1 VLEVGV
7 PKIHVLPPG
16 LVNQIAAGEVV
27 ERPASVVKELCENA
41 LDAGARTIAVDIE
54 DGGLVLVRVADD
66 GAGMD
71 HDDALLALERHATS
85 KLRDAEGLATIATM
99 GFRGEAV
106 PAIASVSRFRL
117 DTSPGEDG
125 AGTRILVEGGALLE
139 TSPVA
144 RTRGTTVEVRDLF
157 FNTPARRKFMRAA
170 ATEAGHVS
178 EALTRL
184 ALARSD
190 VGFTLR
196 SGGRVLLSSRAG
208 ELLSERVAQAIGREV
223 ARHFVAIDAT
233 RGEVRV
239 HGVVTSPDHSQAT
252 SRSLYLFVNGRYFR
266 DRSASHAVLRAYAGV
281 LPHGRHPGGVLFVEL
296 PLDRVDVNVH
306 PQKLEVRFA
315 EARSVQDA
323 IHHAVSSAL
332 RTAPWLGR
340 GGAGSARPGT
350 PPTTAAGGG
359 EPHGGAVAGAPGDP
373 LAAEEV
379 ASVLSW
385 ARAIHPPLESGAL
398 LPFPPSPPGAS
409 QPLPFTAALHG
420 EPSPPLGYFGSLRYL
435 GQHVRTYLLCEAP
448 GGALVIIDQHA
459 SHERLLFH
467 RLQEAQRLRQVRAQ
481 SFLVPQVVTLPG
493 PLARSLEAHLAELAA
508 LGLDLEPFG
517 GDAFAVKGAPA
528 LLGGLE
534 LPGLLTDL
542 AQQLEQL
549 ERGSALD
556 EALHG
561 LAATMACH
569 AAVRANQ
576 ELTPQEAR
584 ALLDGL
590 DAVDFKARC
599 PHGRPVVFELP
610 LAELE
615 KKVGRR

>member
-1 VLEVGV
+1 MLEDGV
-7 PKIHVLPPG
+7 PTIRVLPPG

-41 LDAGARTIAVDIE
+41 LDAGARSIAVEIE
-54 DGGLVLVRVADD
+54 EGGLSLVRVVDD
-66 GAGMD
+66 GTGMD
-71 HDDALLALERHATS
+71 HADAMLALERHATS

-106 PAIASVSRFRL
+106 PAIASVSRLRL

-125 AGTRILVEGGALLE
+125 AGTRVVVEGGALVE
-139 TSPVA
+139 NAPVA
-144 RTRGTTVEVRDLF
+144 RPRGTTIEVRDLF

-170 ATEAGHVS
+170 ATEAAHVS
-178 EALTRL
+178 EAMTRL
-184 ALARSD
+184 ALARAD

-196 SGGRVLLSSRAG
+196 SGSRLLLSARAG
-208 ELLSERVAQAIGREV
+208 EPLEERAAQALGRDA
-223 ARHFVAIDAT
+223 ARHFVAVDGA

-239 HGVVTSPDHSQAT
+239 RGVVTSPDHSQAT

-266 DRSASHAVLRAYAGV
+266 DRSAAHAVLRAYAGV
-281 LPHGRHPGGVLFVEL
+281 LPPGRHPGGVLFVEL

-315 EARSVQDA
+315 EARAVQDA
-323 IHHAVSSAL
+323 IHHAVAGAL

-340 GGAGSARPGT
+340 AG
-350 PPTTAAGGG
+350 
-359 EPHGGAVAGAPGDP
+359 GAPGRFGGLGAP
-373 LAAEEV
+373 AGAAAVSGGAASMAAEDT
-379 ASVLSW
+379 ASVLAW
-385 ARAIHPPLESGAL
+385 ARAIHPPVESGAL
-398 LPFPPSPPGAS
+398 LPFPAPAPEGSR
-409 QPLPFTAALHG
+409 PLQFQAVLDG
-420 EPSPPLGYFGSLRYL
+420 EPSRPLGYFGSLRYL
-435 GQHVRTYLLCEAP
+435 GQHARTYLLCEAP

-467 RLQEAQRLRQVRAQ
+467 RLREAQRLRQVPVQ
-481 SFLVPQVVTLPG
+481 PFLVPQVVTLPG
-493 PLARSLEAHLAELAA
+493 PLARTLEAHVAELGS

-549 ERGSALD
+549 ERGSAVD
-556 EALHG
+556 EALHD
-561 LAATMACH
+561 LSATMACH

-576 ELTPQEAR
+576 ELTAQEAR

-590 DAVDFKARC
+590 DAIDFKARC

>member
-1 VLEVGV
+1 MLEDGV
-7 PKIHVLPPG
+7 AIIRVLPPG

-41 LDAGARTIAVDIE
+41 LDARALTVTVDIE
-54 DGGLVLVRVADD
+54 EGGLALVRVSDD
-66 GAGMD
+66 GLGMD
-71 HDDALLALERHATS
+71 RDDALLALERHATS

-106 PAIASVSRFRL
+106 PAIASVSRVRL
-117 DTSPGEDG
+117 DTSPSEDG
-125 AGTRILVEGGALLE
+125 AGTRVVVEGGALVE

-144 RTRGTTVEVRDLF
+144 RPRGTTVEVRDLF

-178 EALTRL
+178 EAMTRL
-184 ALARSD
+184 ALARAD

-196 SGGRVLLSSRAG
+196 SGGRLLLSTRAG
-208 ELLSERVAQAIGREV
+208 EPLQERAAQALGREA
-223 ARHFVAIDAT
+223 ARHFVAVDGT

-239 HGVVTSPDHSQAT
+239 HGLVTSPDHSQAT
-252 SRSLYLFVNGRYFR
+252 SRALYLFVNGRYFR
-266 DRSASHAVLRAYAGV
+266 DRSAAHAVLRAYAGV
-281 LPHGRHPGGVLFVEL
+281 LPPGRHPGGVLFVEL

-315 EARSVQDA
+315 EARAVQDA
-323 IHHAVSSAL
+323 IHHAVAGAL

-340 GGAGSARPGT
+340 
-350 PPTTAAGGG
+350 AGGPPAPPG
-359 EPHGGAVAGAPGDP
+359 VGAPAAS
-373 LAAEEV
+373 LAAEEA

-398 LPFPPSPPGAS
+398 LPFPPASPGAS
-409 QPLPFTAALHG
+409 QPLAFTAALGG
-420 EPSPPLGYFGSLRYL
+420 EPARPLGYFGSLRYL
-435 GQHVRTYLLCEAP
+435 GQHARTYLLCEAP

-467 RLQEAQRLRQVRAQ
+467 RLREAQRQHRVQVQ
-481 SFLVPQVVTLPG
+481 PFLVPQVVTVPG
-493 PLARSLEAHLAELAA
+493 PLARTLEAHLAELGE

-549 ERGSALD
+549 ERGSAVD
-556 EALHG
+556 EALHD

-576 ELTPQEAR
+576 ELTGAEAR

-590 DAVDFKARC
+590 DAIDFKARC